1 MNYIYN
7 TRFNPTVSGPLHA
20 GHLYMAL
27 VNEVEAHSAGGKF
40 IVRIDDTQGIWRH
53 RLGKNLSEQYCADY
67 QEQLNRFM
75 KIDVWHRQSQLPR
88 PEEIIGVSEFLKSLP
103 KPQWFG
109 GTTQVEWK
117 KESDQKSWQYS
128 PYLTAEKVIWDFWES
143 VNLLIR
149 GDDLITEA
157 NLYDYFVE
165 EIGLPRIQQ
174 VYISRLMSEDRKNT
188 VSEVDILRH
197 GISKTFGAYKLET
210 QINEFGVEKT
220 LKLLKKSCLIDPD
233 GEFLVEN
240 IKSNPVITGLKE

>member
-1 MNYIYN
+1 MKYKYN
-7 TRFNPTVSGPLHA
+7 TRFNPTISGPLHL
-20 GHLYMAL
+20 GHLYISL
-27 VNEVEAHSAGGKF
+27 VNATEAHCNNGEF
-40 IVRIDDTQGIWRH
+40 IVRLDDTQAIWNH
-53 RLGKNLSEQYCADY
+53 RFDKKLREQYNNEY
-67 QEQLNRFM
+67 QEQLSRFL
-75 KIDVWHRQSQLPR
+75 KIDTWHRQSQMPSA
-88 PEEIIGVSEFLKSLP
+88 EEIMGDNPILKALP
-103 KPQWFG
+103 NPSWYGTITAQWRALHG
-109 GTTQVEWK
+109 QVL
-117 KESDQKSWQYS
+117 WQYS
-128 PYLTAEKVIWDFWES
+128 SYLTAEKVIWDFWES

-220 LKLLKKSCLIDPD
+220 LELLKKSCLIDPD